1 MSTAPMPELG
11 KQMET
16 SRLAYRIWE
25 AEGKPD
31 GRDLEH
37 WLKAEAE
44 LAARKAAPRKSTARP
59 SRKQASTRQPGTS

>member
-1 MSTAPMPELG
+1 MSTPRMPELG
-11 KQMET
+11 EQMKT

-44 LAARKAAPRKSTARP
+44 LAARKGTPRKSAARP
-59 SRKQASTRQPGTS
+59 SRKQASTRQPATS